1 MITQTVLLPIL
12 KSRAICF
19 NFELLTNWIMRTQL
33 ELRLIHAHIQNV
45 STHIHL
51 FHLLWFARAALTW
64 FVLSVFFF
72 YMQRQY
78 EMIFALL
85 FWLSHS
91 VLWMCVC
98 IVLLYTVIYT
108 HTTHSHFR
116 FVILRFVSALVKCSW
131 PIDKKFEKLGD
142 KNTPSQRKLLRALAD
157 FVLIV
162 QLCGRPSILREQDN

>member
-1 MITQTVLLPIL
+1 MHIL
-12 KSRAICF
+12 RMFLHTFIYF
-19 NFELLTNWIMRTQL
+19 IYFDL
-33 ELRLIHAHIQNV
+33 HALHWRD
-45 STHIHL
+45 L
-51 FHLLWFARAALTW
+51 FYLC
-64 FVLSVFFF
+64 FFF
-72 YMQRQY
+72 LYATTVRNDFCSS
-78 EMIFALL
+78 ILIIALCSL
-85 FWLSHS
+85 N
-91 VLWMCVC
+91 VCVC